1 MKTMIGIICLLLLF
15 PLSAMAKPIAPPVP
29 YTKDFVKKSGKSEKE
44 LIDAAIKRMPRKEEV
59 DVPAYPGAYYYQ
71 SNESEGGKLMSVVLV
86 ARDAPEKVRA
96 WYKEKYSGKNKV
108 EIKPFTFYEW
118 MAQMMDMGDMKT
130 EIWISIK

>member
-1 MKTMIGIICLLLLF
+1 MKTVIGIICLMLIF
-15 PLSAMAKPIAPPVP
+15 PLSAMAEPIAPPVP

-44 LIDAAIKRMPRKEEV
+44 LTDAVIKRMPSKEEV
-59 DVPAYPGAYYYQ
+59 GVPAYPGAYYYQ
-71 SNESEGGKLMSVVLV
+71 SNESEGGKLMSVVLI
-86 ARDAPEKVRA
+86 AKDGPEKVRA